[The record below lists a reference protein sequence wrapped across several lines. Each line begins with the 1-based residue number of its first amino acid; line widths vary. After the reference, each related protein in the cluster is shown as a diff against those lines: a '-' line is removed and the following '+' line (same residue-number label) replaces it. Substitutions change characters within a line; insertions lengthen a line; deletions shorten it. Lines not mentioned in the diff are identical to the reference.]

1 MGEAINN
8 VGDHHFLTMESINPR
23 AIEMEYAVRG
33 PIVTRSVSLMKELA
47 SGVQK
52 PFDSVLQANIGDCH
66 ATGQKPITF
75 IRQVIAMLSYPK
87 LLESDMFPD
96 DAKEHA
102 RRILDGCKGKS
113 AGSYR
118 YIQSSNNWKTKIEQ
132 TRRRDRVHI

>member
-1 MGEAINN
+1 MGEAKNN

-47 SGVQK
+47 GGAKK

-66 ATGQKPITF
+66 ATGQNPITF
-75 IRQVIAMLSYPK
+75 IRQVVAMLSYPK

-102 RRILDGCKGKS
+102 RRILAGCKGKS
-113 AGSYR
+113 VGSYR
-118 YIQSSNNWKTKIEQ
+118 YSYSLLLEHRK
-132 TRRRDRVHI
+132 H